1 MAKILGYIAYDG
13 PSEIDGA
20 PIVVIINKISDSS
33 KNGKTGA
40 IVQSFIIRSDVNPV
54 EALKTGADSS
64 ICGDCVHRPIT
75 AKETG
80 EPPCYV
86 NVGRSVLAVYNA
98 YKRGRYVKAD
108 VETIALALAGKALR
122 IGTYG
127 DPAAAPVLMW
137 QRVSRYVIARAGY
150 SHQWRTA
157 GFDHASWAP
166 LVMASADSI
175 DQAALANLYG
185 MRTFRV
191 SIGIDKQPGE
201 TVCPASAEG
210 GRKATCAD
218 CMLCGGTTKK
228 AKDVVIADHAAGHD
242 RRRTI
247 MLATA

>member
-1 MAKILGYIAYDG
+1 MTKILGYIAYEG

-20 PIVVIINKISDSS
+20 PIVVIVNKINDAS
-33 KNGKTGA
+33 KNGKTGD
-40 IVQSFIIRSDVNPV
+40 IVQSFIIRSDIDPV
-54 EALKTGADSS
+54 AALKTGADYS
-64 ICGDCVHRPIT
+64 ICGTCVHRPIT
-75 AKETG
+75 AKDTG

-108 VETIALALAGKALR
+108 AETIALALAGKSLR

-150 SHQWRTA
+150 SHQWQNDN
-157 GFDHASWAP
+157 FDHAAWAP

-191 SIGIDKQPGE
+191 SIGVDRQPGE

-228 AKDVVIADHAAGHD
+228 AKDVVIADHAIGHD
-242 RRRTI
+242 RRRVI

>member
-1 MAKILGYIAYDG
+1 MTKILGYIAYEG
-13 PSEIDGA
+13 PSIIDGA
-20 PIVVIINKISDSS
+20 PIVVIINKIDGSA
-33 KNGKTGA
+33 NAKTGA

-54 EALKTGADSS
+54 DALKTGADAS

-98 YKRGRYVKAD
+98 YKRGRYIKAD

-150 SHQWRTA
+150 SHQWQSL
-157 GFDHASWAP
+157 GFDHAAWAP
-166 LVMASADSI
+166 LVMASVDSI

-191 SIGIDKQPGE
+191 SIGVDKQPGE

-228 AKDVVIADHAAGHD
+228 AKDVVIADHAIGHD
-242 RRRTI
+242 RRRVI

>member
-1 MAKILGYIAYDG
+1 MAKILGYIAYEG

-20 PIVVIINKISDSS
+20 PIVVIVNKIEGS
-33 KNGKTGA
+33 KNAKTGD

-54 EALKTGADSS
+54 EALKTGADAS

-150 SHQWRTA
+150 SHQWQSK
-157 GFDHASWAP
+157 GFDHAAWAP

-201 TVCPASAEG
+201 TICPASAEG

-218 CMLCGGTTKK
+218 CMLCGGTSKK
-228 AKDVVIADHAAGHD
+228 AKDVVIADHAIGHD
-242 RRRTI
+242 RRRVI